1 VRQGAGRDLA
11 RSSEDWLAWLTRE
24 LGRRQDPP
32 GLRLLALWDLLEEWF
47 ASEDFAGSE
56 VAAAVAAAP
65 DGRGQ
70 ATRAV
75 LARHRLAVRRML
87 EELATA
93 AGARDAA
100 VLAAQLQVLVE
111 GAIVGALIDRHPS
124 VARHGRE
131 LTEIALGSPGT

>member
-1 VRQGAGRDLA
+1 VKQGEGRDLA

-24 LGRRQDPP
+24 LGRRQGPP
-32 GLRLLALWDLLEEWF
+32 RLRLLALWDVLEEWF
-47 ASEDFAGSE
+47 ATEDFAGSE

-70 ATRAV
+70 ATRAA
-75 LARHRLAVRRML
+75 LARHRLAVRRLL

-111 GAIVGALIDRHPS
+111 GAIVGALIDRHPG

-131 LTEIALGSPGT
+131 LTEMALGSPRT

>member
-24 LGRRQDPP
+24 LSRRQDPP
-32 GLRLLALWDLLEEWF
+32 GLRLLALWDVLEEWF

-111 GAIVGALIDRHPS
+111 GAIVGALIDRHPG

-131 LTEIALGSPGT
+131 LTEIALGSPGS

>member
-24 LGRRQDPP
+24 LSRRQDPP
-32 GLRLLALWDLLEEWF
+32 GLRLLALWDVLEEWF

-75 LARHRLAVRRML
+75 LARHRLAVRRLL